1 MHLTKSGKHHPHH
14 TKKFLQSAVET
25 VEEGMKIYG
34 TLKGAWDVGRS
45 VYGAVRTAATVA
57 APYMEYAALMMV

>member
-1 MHLTKSGKHHPHH
+1 MHLMKSGKPNPHAGH
-14 TKKFLQSAVET
+14 KFLQSAVQG

-45 VYGAVRTAATVA
+45 VYSAVSTAATVA
-57 APYMEYAALMMV
+57 APYMRVAAAML

>member
-1 MHLTKSGKHHPHH
+1 MHLTKSGKPNPHAGR
-14 TKKFLQSAVET
+14 KFLQHAVQG

-45 VYGAVRTAATVA
+45 VYGAVRTAAVVA
-57 APYMEYAALMMV
+57 APYMEAAALMMV

>member
-1 MHLTKSGKHHPHH
+1 MLQKSGKPHHPVS
-14 TKKFLQSAVET
+14 KFVQNAFHS
-25 VEEGMKIYG
+25 VEEGLKIYG
-34 TLKGAWDVGRS
+34 TLKGAYDVGKA